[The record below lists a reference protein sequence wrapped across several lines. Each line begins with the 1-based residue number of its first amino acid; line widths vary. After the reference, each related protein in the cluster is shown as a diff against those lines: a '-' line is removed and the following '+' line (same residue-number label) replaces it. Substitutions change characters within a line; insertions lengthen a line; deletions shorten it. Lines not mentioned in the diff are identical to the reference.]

1 MKKTI
6 SETLVEWDERKSLTN
21 IQKHGISFETAALVF
36 ADDDRIEYYDKLHS
50 LEEDR
55 YIVIGC
61 VHKRTICC
69 LYHEKRHCKA
79 YICQDCDPDRK
90 ENILWKMKK

>member
-6 SETLVEWDERKSLTN
+6 SETPVEWDERKSLAN

-36 ADDDRIEYYDKLHS
+36 ADDDRIEYYDKQHS

-55 YIVIGC
+55 YVVIDAS
-61 VHKRTICC
+61 TTYYCC
-69 LYHEKRHCKA
+69 IYHEKRKCTA
-79 YICQDCDPDRK
+79 YIRANGDTDRK
-90 ENILWKMKK
+90 EHILWKMKK